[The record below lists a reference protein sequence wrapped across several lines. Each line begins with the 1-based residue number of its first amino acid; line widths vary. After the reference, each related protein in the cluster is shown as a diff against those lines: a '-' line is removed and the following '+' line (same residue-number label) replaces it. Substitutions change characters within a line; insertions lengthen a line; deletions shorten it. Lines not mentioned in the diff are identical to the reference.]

1 MLNVERK
8 NFLAIN
14 DGCILYD
21 PKIEEEDVH
30 EECEC
35 DMAENPF
42 VEEPEGAEGKAVT
55 GGNSVEESSKTEE
68 ATSGGEE
75 SFVWGDEDD

>member
-1 MLNVERK
+1 M
-8 NFLAIN
+8 
-14 DGCILYD
+14 
-21 PKIEEEDVH
+21 H

>member
-1 MLNVERK
+1 MM
-8 NFLAIN
+8 
-14 DGCILYD
+14 
-21 PKIEEEDVH
+21 KIEEEEAH

-55 GGNSVEESSKTEE
+55 GGNSVEESKTEE

-75 SFVWGDEDD
+75 SFVWGDEED